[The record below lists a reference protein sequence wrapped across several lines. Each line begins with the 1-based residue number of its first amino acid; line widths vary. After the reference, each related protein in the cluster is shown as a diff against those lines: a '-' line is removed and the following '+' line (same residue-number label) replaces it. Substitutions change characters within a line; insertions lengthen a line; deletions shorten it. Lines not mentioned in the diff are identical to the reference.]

1 MQVCGKGLGLNFGL
15 EKSLTSGFLSFD
27 SPEGSLQAFGE
38 LLTRLSCHPFDPL
51 LYPTVWSDG
60 EAKRALGHAGAVLRH
75 AC

>member
-1 MQVCGKGLGLNFGL
+1 MQVCGEGLGLNFGL

-38 LLTRLSCHPFDPL
+38 LLTRLSCYPFDPL

>member
-1 MQVCGKGLGLNFGL
+1 MLVCGKGLRQNFGL

-51 LYPTVWSDG
+51 LNPTVWSDG
-60 EAKRALGHAGAVLRH
+60 EAERALGHAEAVLWH